1 MTKRTYSKFFSPMIC
16 AISLSGV
23 AYGQLE
29 LSKDARFD
37 VGDPSFEELQS
48 PVISE
53 GNGKRFAPKDW
64 LEIEVEVKVGRLK
77 EEPKDGYL
85 DEFKVNWHV
94 VVKGQDRKN
103 YWIKKTVTH
112 VNLSR
117 EDSVFVSIYLS
128 PNTLRRITG
137 KDRASKSDLEAI
149 GGEIEYRGKMVGSFS
164 HGEKDG
170 WWTKTLK
177 SVEVTQK
184 FPLLNKTQTPFAPL
198 WYDRYAEVKPVDAR

>member
-1 MTKRTYSKFFSPMIC
+1 MTKRTFSKLLSPVIC

-29 LSKDARFD
+29 LSDEARFD
-37 VGDPSFEELQS
+37 VGSPSFDELQS

-64 LEIEVEVKVGRLK
+64 LEIEVEVKVGKLK

-112 VNLSR
+112 VCLL
-117 EDSVFVSIYLS
+117 YTS
-128 PNTLRRITG
+128 PSPR
-137 KDRASKSDLEAI
+137 DR
-149 GGEIEYRGKMVGSFS
+149 G
-164 HGEKDG
+164 
-170 WWTKTLK
+170 
-177 SVEVTQK
+177 
-184 FPLLNKTQTPFAPL
+184 
-198 WYDRYAEVKPVDAR
+198 